1 MLYLRVIMR
10 LDESL
15 KSDGARTVADLRQA
29 IGAKSDA
36 QVRQWQHGY
45 ADRLPSPEYSVAI
58 EQATFG
64 AVTCEELRP
73 SEPWRRIP
81 DKNWPNPKGRPV
93 LDFAAAAK
101 EAA

>member
-1 MLYLRVIMR
+1 MR
-10 LDESL
+10 LDEYL
-15 KSDGARTVADLRQA
+15 KSDSALSVSSLRQA

-45 ADRLPSPEYSVAI
+45 ADRLPSAEYSVAI
-58 EQATFG
+58 EYATSG

-73 SEPWRRIP
+73 DEPWSRIP
-81 DKNWPNPKGRPV
+81 DETWPNPKGRPV
-93 LDFAAAAK
+93 LDFAAIK